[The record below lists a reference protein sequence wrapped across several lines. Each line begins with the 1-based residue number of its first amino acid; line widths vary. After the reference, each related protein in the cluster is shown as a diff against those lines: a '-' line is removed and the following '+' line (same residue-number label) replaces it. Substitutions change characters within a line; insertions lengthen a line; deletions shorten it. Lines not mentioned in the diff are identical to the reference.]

1 MSSTNI
7 FVGSPKNT
15 SNSTN
20 STRGLSSAHSPR
32 PQMQSSTRTSPD
44 IRPRSPLSPRH
55 EASTYFDPLRPPSP
69 RTMASRSA
77 INQRRGNSNPLK
89 LPTLPRYHP
98 SNYTSAH
105 SSLHSTP
112 DSGYASPQGPTSPK
126 SHQRVISDAQKHL
139 LAYQRE
145 MVSAAARSSTPTQS
159 EKPDSPRLVPL
170 GSPGPVTPLQL
181 EEEGRGYFSVAAQNS
196 ASNLVQSEALMER
209 LMREETSRQPRAS
222 RQAQR

>member
-1 MSSTNI
+1 MSNTNKI
-7 FVGSPKNT
+7 VGSPKNISKFPT
-15 SNSTN
+15 SS
-20 STRGLSSAHSPR
+20 GLASAHSSPS
-32 PQMQSSTRTSPD
+32 QMQSSSRISPD

-55 EASTYFDPLRPPSP
+55 EVSTYFDPLRPPSP

-89 LPTLPRYHP
+89 LPSLPRYHP

-112 DSGYASPQGPTSPK
+112 DSGYASPQAPMSPR

-145 MVSAAARSSTPTQS
+145 TVSAAARSSTPIQF

-181 EEEGRGYFSVAAQNS
+181 EEEGGGYFSAAAQNS
-196 ASNLVQSEALMER
+196 ASDLVQSQALMER
-209 LMREETSRQPRAS
+209 LMREETARQPRAT